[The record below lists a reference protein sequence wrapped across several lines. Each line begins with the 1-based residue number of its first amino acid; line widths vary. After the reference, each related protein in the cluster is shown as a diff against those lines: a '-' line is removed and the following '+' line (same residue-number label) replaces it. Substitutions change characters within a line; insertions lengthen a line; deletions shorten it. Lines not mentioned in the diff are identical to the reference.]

1 MQCLDRHFR
10 LLREDLIDTV
20 KTEFG
25 EEIKRASEKRRK
37 IFPSATLMG
46 VGLHPQPQFL
56 IQVHLTR
63 RLQVSNAYVLP
74 GHPILGVAIRSRH
87 PIFCCEK
94 SMHAC
99 ICARS
104 RAHTRAHLTISRD
117 VMFVWIVRTRLQTAP
132 SARVQTRVNQT
143 LKLVTVPFTA
153 RQTLCALDM
162 FTDVPSAP
170 SLLGANLQ
178 NEI

>member
-1 MQCLDRHFR
+1 MFSPVFSPQHLEMQCLDRHFR

-74 GHPILGVAIRSRH
+74 GHPNLALRLDQGTRS
-87 PIFCCEK
+87 FVVK
-94 SMHAC
+94 SQCMHAY
-99 ICARS
+99 A
-104 RAHTRAHLTISRD
+104 RAH
-117 VMFVWIVRTRLQTAP
+117 AP
-132 SARVQTRVNQT
+132 TH
-143 LKLVTVPFTA
+143 
-153 RQTLCALDM
+153 
-162 FTDVPSAP
+162 AP
-170 SLLGANLQ
+170 T
-178 NEI
+178 